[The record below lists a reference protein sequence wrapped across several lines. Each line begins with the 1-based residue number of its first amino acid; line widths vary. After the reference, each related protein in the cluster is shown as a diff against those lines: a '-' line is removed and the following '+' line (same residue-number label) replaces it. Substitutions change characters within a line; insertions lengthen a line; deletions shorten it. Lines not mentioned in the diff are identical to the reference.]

1 MTRPASRNGD
11 RDIPVPISGGAR
23 GGTGQGTAPVL
34 TSLSREASRCRG
46 LSDIMNCRVVSALGA
61 GPVFMGANW
70 ILRMIRRTE
79 FLRGEKPSLPGTPRT
94 GGQTWGLFLGASQF
108 L

>member
-1 MTRPASRNGD
+1 MS
-11 RDIPVPISGGAR
+11 
-23 GGTGQGTAPVL
+23 QGTAPPVP

-46 LSDIMNCRVVSALGA
+46 LSDIMNCRVVSDFGA

-70 ILRMIRRTE
+70 ILRMTRRTE
-79 FLRGEKPSLPGTPRT
+79 FLQGKKLSSPAPRQGRVNTSVGTCWLSLGT
-94 GGQTWGLFLGASQF
+94 SQC